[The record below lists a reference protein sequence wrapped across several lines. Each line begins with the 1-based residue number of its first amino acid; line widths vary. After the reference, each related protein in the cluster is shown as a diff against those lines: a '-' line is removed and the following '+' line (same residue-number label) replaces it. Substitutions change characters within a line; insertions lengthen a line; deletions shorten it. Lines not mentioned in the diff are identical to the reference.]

1 MSALALHTLFGL
13 GGGLGALTRFFITLR
28 ITHRFPVS
36 TMIVNVVG
44 CLILGIGIGLMPQ
57 APGWNAKELS
67 ELLHGFCG
75 GFTTFSSF
83 AYQSL
88 TLHRRFTALHAAANI
103 VLSLM
108 LCLAA
113 LWLGLILGRQIHLP

>member
-1 MSALALHTLFGL
+1 MSALLLHGLFGL
-13 GGGLGALTRFFITLR
+13 GGGAGALARFFVTLR
-28 ITHRFPVS
+28 ITHRFPLA

-44 CLILGIGIGLMPQ
+44 CLILGIGL
-57 APGWNAKELS
+57 GWLPDPVYWNGKEIS

-88 TLHRRFTALHAAANI
+88 SLHRRFTVLHAALNI
-103 VLSLM
+103 VLSLI
-108 LCLAA
+108 LCLGA
-113 LWLGLILGRQIHLP
+113 LWLGLGIGRQMP